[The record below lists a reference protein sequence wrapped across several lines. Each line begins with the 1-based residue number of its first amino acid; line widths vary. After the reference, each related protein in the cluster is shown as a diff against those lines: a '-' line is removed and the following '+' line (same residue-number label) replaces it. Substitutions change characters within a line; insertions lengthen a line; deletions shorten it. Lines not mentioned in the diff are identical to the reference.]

1 MNKKFT
7 YTKAFTLIELLIV
20 VSIIAIFAT
29 TIIFALNKAKVRA
42 VDSEILAEVN
52 SLRQAMETYYLD
64 HNQYPVVNTTS
75 ASGLIGYCTP
85 FYNPSYNQ
93 GQSYLSLKELLES
106 YIPLQ
111 GTETK
116 KCIWISTKYPV
127 GYTSYCGL
135 TKPYAQGQGYTI
147 LYNLQT
153 KKQEPWYYIT
163 YPASYGLYEGNFHCR
178 THLN

>member
-75 ASGLIGYCTP
+75 ASGLIGYTVHH
-85 FYNPSYNQ
+85 FII
-93 GQSYLSLKELLES
+93 LL
-106 YIPLQ
+106 
-111 GTETK
+111 TTK
-116 KCIWISTKYPV
+116 VKVT
-127 GYTSYCGL
+127 
-135 TKPYAQGQGYTI
+135 
-147 LYNLQT
+147 
-153 KKQEPWYYIT
+153 
-163 YPASYGLYEGNFHCR
+163 
-178 THLN
+178 